1 MKKNETLIGESDIF
15 LSTLDKA
22 SRLAKIDRPILI
34 YGERGT
40 GKEGIAQRLH
50 YLSNRWDKPF
60 ITLNCAA
67 LSENLL
73 DSELFGHESG
83 AFTGAKQR
91 HAGRFERAE
100 GGTLFLDELGNAPL
114 TVQEKL
120 LRVIEYGEYERV
132 GGSQT
137 QQANVRLVC
146 ATNENLKH
154 AIEEKR
160 FRADL
165 LDRLLFDVI
174 HVPPLRHRQEDI
186 LPLAEYYALR
196 LCQTLGF
203 QVFSGFAITAQKALK
218 QHPWEGNVRE
228 LKNTVER
235 AVFHHNNEH
244 TPVSEILFDPL
255 TPPWETTEKPSSFTT
270 TMPTFPFDLRQ
281 WQHEQEA
288 NWLQQALEHS
298 QYHQKN
304 AAQQLGISYD
314 QFRGLL
320 KKHQTALPSNKK

>member
-1 MKKNETLIGESDIF
+1 MKKHDTVIGESDIF

-22 SRLAKIDRPILI
+22 SRLAKIDRPVLI
-34 YGERGT
+34 HGERGT
-40 GKEGIAQRLH
+40 GKELIAQRLH
-50 YLSNRWDKPF
+50 YLSPRWDKPF
-60 ITLNCAA
+60 VTLNCAA

-83 AFTGAKQR
+83 SFTGAKQR

-120 LRVIEYGEYERV
+120 LRVIEYGEYERI
-132 GGSQT
+132 GGSRT
-137 QQANVRLVC
+137 LSANVRLVC
-146 ATNENLKH
+146 ATNEDLKQ
-154 AIEEKR
+154 AIVEKR

-186 LPLAEYYALR
+186 LPLAEHYALR
-196 LCQTLGF
+196 LCQTLGLQLF
-203 QVFSGFAITAQKALK
+203 AGFTHRAQQALL

-235 AVFHHNNEH
+235 AVFHHQEE
-244 TPVSEILFDPL
+244 TPIEEIVFDPL
-255 TPPWETTEKPSSFTT
+255 IAPWQETPMQEALISA
-270 TMPTFPFDLRQ
+270 PTLPFDLRQ
-281 WQHEQEA
+281 WQHQQEKH
-288 NWLQQALEHS
+288 WLQQALQQT

-304 AAQQLGISYD
+304 AAKQLGLSYD
-314 QFRGLL
+314 QLRGLL
-320 KKHQTALPSNKK
+320 KKHQDIRVQA